1 MINLIPQHAKSN
13 ITKEYWVRVTSV
25 WLFIQSGA
33 TLIIAALLVPVYVLV
48 NSQIEVYSESAEAA
62 ISEVNKYDLSST
74 ALVRASQDAAKVL
87 GMQNDP
93 EFTEYI
99 TLFEALE
106 NRAVTIERYEFSKQG
121 DTLAPISISGNA
133 ATRQA
138 LADFREALLTND
150 RIDTV
155 FLPIS
160 NLAQDK
166 DITFTITITMKS
178 T

>member
-1 MINLIPQHAKSN
+1 MINLIPQHAKSS
-13 ITKEYWVRVTSV
+13 ITREYWTRVASV
-25 WLFIQSGA
+25 WLFILSGV
-33 TLIIAALLVPVYVLV
+33 TFIIAALLVPVYVLV
-48 NSQIEVYSESAEAA
+48 NSQIAVYAESAEAA
-62 ISEVNKYDLSST
+62 ISEANKYDLSST
-74 ALVRASQDAAKVL
+74 ALVRTSQDAAKVL
-87 GMQNDP
+87 KMQSEP
-93 EFTEYI
+93 EFTEFI
-99 TLFEALE
+99 ALFEALE
-106 NRAVTIERYEFSKQG
+106 NRAVTIERFEFSKQG

-138 LADFREALLTND
+138 LADFREALLTNE

-166 DITFTITITMKS
+166 NITFTITITMKA